1 MAFKLEFPDQFLQ
14 VSSVGS
20 VGTGIIEGMI
30 SRFAGRAD
38 ILSIQNATR
47 QPNPTVVAESMI
59 VTLQGQQAGLT
70 EGTVVMIQD
79 TFTAEN
85 TGLREDKCL

>member
-47 QPNPTVVAESMI
+47 
-59 VTLQGQQAGLT
+59 
-70 EGTVVMIQD
+70 
-79 TFTAEN
+79 
-85 TGLREDKCL
+85 